1 VVLAAGAGR
10 RFGATKQLAEL
21 DGRPLLQQAVD
32 AQLAVPALEKIVV
45 VLGHDAPRIL
55 ARVDFGN
62 AEPRVIEDWEEGQA
76 ASLRAGVAAAD
87 GAEAVLVTLGD
98 QPYITPQ
105 VIAMVLDHRDD
116 SAPAVRATYD
126 GAAGHPVLLERD
138 LFADVMQLEG
148 DVGAR
153 DLLAS
158 VAVREVE
165 AGHLCDPLDVDT
177 KEDLR

>member
-1 VVLAAGAGR
+1 
-10 RFGATKQLAEL
+10 
-21 DGRPLLQQAVD
+21 
-32 AQLAVPALEKIVV
+32 VPALEKIVV

-62 AEPRVIEDWEEGQA
+62 AEPLVIEDWQEGQA

-105 VIAMVLDHRDD
+105 VIAMVLDHRDA
-116 SAPAVRATYD
+116 STPAVRATYN
-126 GAAGHPVLLERD
+126 GAPGHPVLLERTLFDD
-138 LFADVMQLEG
+138 LTELRG

>member
-21 DGRPLLQQAVD
+21 DGKPLLQHAVD

-55 ARVDFGN
+55 SAVDFGN
-62 AEPRVIEDWEEGQA
+62 ADPVVIDDWSEGQA
-76 ASLRAGVAAAD
+76 ASLRAGLGAVPA
-87 GAEAVLVTLGD
+87 AEAALITLGD

-105 VIAMVLDHRDD
+105 VVAMVLDHRRRFT
-116 SAPAVRATYD
+116 AAVRATYG
-126 GAAGHPVLLERD
+126 GAPGHPVLLERD

-165 AGHLCDPLDVDT
+165 AGNLCSPFDVDT

>member
-10 RFGATKQLAEL
+10 RFRGTKQLAEL
-21 DGRPLLQQAVD
+21 DGKPLLQHAVD

-55 ARVDFGN
+55 SAVDFGN
-62 AEPRVIEDWEEGQA
+62 ADPLVIDDWAEGQA
-76 ASLRAGVAAAD
+76 ASLRAGLAAVPA
-87 GAEAVLVTLGD
+87 AEAALITLGD

-105 VIAMVLDHRDD
+105 VVAMVLDHRRRFT
-116 SAPAVRATYD
+116 PAVRATYG
-126 GAAGHPVLLERD
+126 GAPSHPVLLERE

-177 KEDLR
+177 KEDLP

>member
-10 RFGATKQLAEL
+10 RFGGTKQLAEL
-21 DGRPLLQQAVD
+21 DTKPLLQHAVD

-62 AEPRVIEDWEEGQA
+62 AAPLVIEDWREGQA

-105 VIAMVLDHRDD
+105 VIAMVLDHRRRFT
-116 SAPAVRATYD
+116 PAVRATYG
-126 GAAGHPVLLERD
+126 GAPGHPVLLERD
-138 LFADVMQLEG
+138 LFADVMALEG

-153 DLLAS
+153 DLLAM
-158 VAVREVE
+158 VPVGEVE
-165 AGHLCDPLDVDT
+165 AGYLCDPLDVDT

>member
-10 RFGATKQLAEL
+10 RFGGTKQLAEL

-62 AEPRVIEDWEEGQA
+62 AEPLVIEDWEEGQA

-87 GAEAVLVTLGD
+87 GSEAVLVTLGD

-105 VIAMVLDHRDD
+105 VIAMVLDHRDP
-116 SAPAVRATYD
+116 SARAVRATYD
-126 GAAGHPVLLERD
+126 GAPGHPVLLERALFDD
-138 LFADVMQLEG
+138 LTELRG

-177 KEDLR
+177 KEDVR

>member
-21 DGRPLLQQAVD
+21 DGKPLLQHAVD

-55 ARVDFGN
+55 SAVDFGN
-62 AEPRVIEDWEEGQA
+62 ADPLVIDDWSEGQA
-76 ASLRAGVAAAD
+76 ASLRAGLGAVPA
-87 GAEAVLVTLGD
+87 AEAALITLGD

-105 VIAMVLDHRDD
+105 VVAMVLDHRRRFT
-116 SAPAVRATYD
+116 AAVRATYG
-126 GAAGHPVLLERD
+126 GAPGHPVLLERD

-165 AGHLCDPLDVDT
+165 AGNLCSPFDVDT